1 MDLDPLWLHRQDP
14 LPPTIYLSRHLGM
27 ELLVLDQQNR
37 PAEATAPLFYRQLN
51 RQPLF
56 IMAAARVSISIWN
69 STILLNTPM
78 LLPKLWTFPVLVLS
92 QRSATTGAAG
102 ASGGANATDAT
113 SDGAS
118 VGSGG
123 GSG

>member
-1 MDLDPLWLHRQDP
+1 
-14 LPPTIYLSRHLGM
+14 M

-92 QRSATTGAAG
+92 QRSKLQVLPVLVVVLMPLMPLVMVLV
-102 ASGGANATDAT
+102 
-113 SDGAS
+113 S
-118 VGSGG
+118 VVEVVVGKLVLLLMLHGPLSIDLAHCAFL
-123 GSG
+123 